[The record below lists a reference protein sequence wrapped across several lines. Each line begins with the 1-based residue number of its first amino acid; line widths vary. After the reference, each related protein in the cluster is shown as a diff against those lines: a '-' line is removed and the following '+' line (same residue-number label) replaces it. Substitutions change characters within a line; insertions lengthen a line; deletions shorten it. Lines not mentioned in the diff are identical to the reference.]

1 MGWYA
6 QEISEI
12 WDDLNM
18 KGDEESTKS
27 LVWILDK
34 NLSGRKWVIN
44 LGKVASGNKQVG
56 RE

>member
-1 MGWYA
+1 
-6 QEISEI
+6 
-12 WDDLNM
+12 M
-18 KGDEESTKS
+18 KGAEESTKS

-56 RE
+56 RG